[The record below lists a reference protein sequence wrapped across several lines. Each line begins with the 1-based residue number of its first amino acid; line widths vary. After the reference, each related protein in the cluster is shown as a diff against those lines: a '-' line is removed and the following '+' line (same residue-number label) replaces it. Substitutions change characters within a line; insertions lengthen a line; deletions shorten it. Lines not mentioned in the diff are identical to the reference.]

1 MPIITR
7 QATHEF
13 ARLGVGV
20 GLRAP
25 HYRAFLE
32 DRPKVDWLE
41 VHSENYMH
49 RGGWDFHV
57 LDQLRNDYPISLHG
71 VGLGI
76 GSAQGFSDEHLKRLR
91 ELVEFAE
98 PAIVSEHLS
107 WGAANE
113 RNLNDLLPMPL
124 TPHALRMV
132 SDRVER
138 VQEVLGRRILLENVS
153 TYLRYRVDTM
163 SEAQFLAELAA
174 RTGCGIL
181 LDVNNLYVNQCNHG
195 EDAMAAMQ
203 AIPIHLVGEIH
214 LAGHLVTD
222 DAVIDHHGARV
233 APVVWELYRA
243 ALQRFGAV
251 STLIEW
257 DTDLPP
263 LDVLLGEADYARDIA
278 RNVPPTRHSDAL
290 GTLQSGFAA
299 ALFDGNVED
308 QTLPLFKGDP
318 QSVQQR
324 FALYRGNLTGTWAK
338 TLAAAYPVLHS
349 LVGEEF
355 FAALARAYGK
365 QYPSQDGD
373 LNRFGAHFAEF
384 LAGFEHVAEYPYFP
398 DMARLEWA
406 LHQAY
411 YAKNSAAISAAD
423 LALLGSEQAD
433 GAHLSLNPLCSLI
446 ESPWDIVSIWQAHQP
461 GSNGGFPADIV
472 RPSQAII
479 ARPHWKPELLPT
491 SPAAIALLIKLQK
504 GESLGDALDAAL
516 DIDPEF
522 DFSTNLQ
529 QWLQNA
535 LFTAIAL
542 TMPATATN

>member
-1 MPIITR
+1 MPTTSR
-7 QATHEF
+7 RATHEF

-25 HYRAFLE
+25 HYRGFLE

-49 RGGWDFHV
+49 RGGWDCHV
-57 LDQLRNDYPISLHG
+57 LEQLRNDYPISLHG

-76 GSAQGFSDEHLKRLR
+76 GSARGFSGDHLKRLR

-98 PAIVSEHLS
+98 PVLVSEHLS

-113 RNLNDLLPMPL
+113 RHLNDLLPMPL
-124 TPHALRMV
+124 TLDALRMV
-132 SDRVER
+132 GDRVEQ
-138 VQEVLGRRILLENVS
+138 VQEALGRRILLENVS

-163 SEAQFLAELAA
+163 SEAEFLAELAV

-195 EDAMAAMQ
+195 EDAMAAML
-203 AIPIHLVGEIH
+203 AIPVHLVGEIH

-263 LDVLLGEADYARDIA
+263 LDVLLGEADHARDIA
-278 RNVPPTRHSDAL
+278 RNMPPTPRVDAL
-290 GTLQSGFAA
+290 GNLQSGFAA

-308 QTLPLFKGDP
+308 QTLPQFKGDP

-324 FALYRGNLTGTWAK
+324 FALYRGNLTGTWDK
-338 TLAAAYPVLHS
+338 TLGAAYPVLRS

-365 QYPSQDGD
+365 HYPSQDGD
-373 LNRFGAHFAEF
+373 LNRFGAQFAEF
-384 LAGFEHVAEYPYFP
+384 LSGFEHVAEYPYFP

-406 LHQAY
+406 LHQAH
-411 YAKNSAAISAAD
+411 YAENSAAISAAD
-423 LALLGSEQAD
+423 LALLATEQAD
-433 GAHLSLNPLCSLI
+433 SAHLSLNPLCSLI
-446 ESPWDIVSIWQAHQP
+446 ESPWDVVSIWQAHQP
-461 GSNGGFPADIV
+461 ESDGGFPAE
-472 RPSQAII
+472 I
-479 ARPHWKPELLPT
+479 ARPSHAVVVRPQWRTALLPL
-491 SPAAIALLIKLQK
+491 SPAAFALLIKLRN
-504 GESLGDALDAAL
+504 GESLGEALDAAL

-522 DFSTNLQ
+522 DFTTNLQ
-529 QWLQNA
+529 LWLQNA
-535 LFTAIAL
+535 LFAAIAL
-542 TMPATATN
+542 TMPVNASI